1 MACQRRSLPQ
11 TSAPETGSEIETAAV
26 QQSAQATS
34 ASDDGISS
42 ADEPVDMASLAPSV
56 TGSIDGLIEMI
67 EEEAEAEAARLLN
80 AAHGQDVEFYTFW
93 RSMQSYR
100 ESIATD
106 DKSLILTTDND
117 FLKSLQSPSL
127 LQ

>member
-1 MACQRRSLPQ
+1 MR
-11 TSAPETGSEIETAAV
+11 G
-26 QQSAQATS
+26 
-34 ASDDGISS
+34 
-42 ADEPVDMASLAPSV
+42 
-56 TGSIDGLIEMI
+56 
-67 EEEAEAEAARLLN
+67 EAEAQAARLLN

-93 RSMQSYR
+93 RSMQSYS
-100 ESIATD
+100 EAIASD